1 MESNWLSSSWT
12 HRLRKDINN
21 NSLKPDFQ
29 GTFDYR
35 TTVRENMTV
44 FALSTMT
51 SSGGYSCHCIKI
63 QIVDP
68 SLPLSSH
75 PSTLKMY
82 KWPPQCWCTMS
93 SMESEKTIYRWKT
106 NNFQIVTVISLLQ
119 HLQLFTEYGRMA
131 LRQTGTKPFQKLQF
145 LVHIKGR
152 AAQYHF
158 CCSCSFPITSAAVK
172 NYFLTI

>member
-1 MESNWLSSSWT
+1 
-12 HRLRKDINN
+12 
-21 NSLKPDFQ
+21 
-29 GTFDYR
+29 
-35 TTVRENMTV
+35 MTV

-51 SSGGYSCHCIKI
+51 SSGGYSCSCIKI

-68 SLPLSSH
+68 SLPLFLH
-75 PSTLKMY
+75 PITLKMY

-106 NNFQIVTVISLLQ
+106 NYFQIITVISLLQ

-145 LVHIKGR
+145 LVHIKR
-152 AAQYHF
+152 TATQYHF
-158 CCSCSFPITSAAVK
+158 CCFCPFPTIFAAVN
-172 NYFLTI
+172 NYLEDRFLKIQNTFSTTM